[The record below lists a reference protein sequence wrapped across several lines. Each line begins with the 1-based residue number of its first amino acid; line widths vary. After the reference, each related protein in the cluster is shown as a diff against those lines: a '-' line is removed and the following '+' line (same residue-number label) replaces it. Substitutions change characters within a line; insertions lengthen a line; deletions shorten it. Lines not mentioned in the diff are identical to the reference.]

1 VPVVAVKLS
10 DAGESVAIGADV
22 TAAVTVTV
30 FVPVAEV

>member
-1 VPVVAVKLS
+1 MLD
-10 DAGESVAIGADV
+10 DAGVTVTVGVISV